1 MLRKRFIFWRIYAHT
16 AFDLSSGESM
26 LTLGFV
32 YLLEHLCS
40 PLVWFIF
47 WIIYAH
53 TAFIK
58 LRLIIDAP
66 EDKPS

>member
-1 MLRKRFIFWRIYAHT
+1 MLNLSLVYLLEHLCSPLVWFIFWIIYAHT

-40 PLVWFIF
+40 PLVWYIF
-47 WIIYAH
+47 WSIYVQPL
-53 TAFIK
+53 F
-58 LRLIIDAP
+58 
-66 EDKPS
+66 S